1 MPTEPVSFETHIKPM
16 FRERDRTSM
25 MSPSVATW
33 LDPAIDR
40 DPAKQAIV
48 AGNAVLRPDHEDGGS
63 SSEGVETTPRPRS

>member
-33 LDPAIDR
+33 LDPS
-40 DPAKQAIV
+40 
-48 AGNAVLRPDHEDGGS
+48 H
-63 SSEGVETTPRPRS
+63 